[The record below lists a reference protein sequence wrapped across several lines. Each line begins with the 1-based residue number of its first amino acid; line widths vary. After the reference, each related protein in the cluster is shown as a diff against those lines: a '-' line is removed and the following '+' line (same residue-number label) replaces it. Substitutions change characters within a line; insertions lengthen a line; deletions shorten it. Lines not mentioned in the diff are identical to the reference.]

1 MSMFSKIESY
11 FKAVVFVQFNLSW
24 ENDEN
29 IRIHSITD

>member
-11 FKAVVFVQFNLSW
+11 FKAVVSVQFNLSW